1 MITAKQIVA
10 GRALLGI
17 SQQALSQW
25 AGISRAT
32 LASIEGGYD
41 SKVSSL
47 NAVTRALE
55 ARGVLFTRDGVGI
68 AQRMHWPK
76 GKPADPKIRARVVAG
91 LNNARAARGD
101 PLLVDEEDE

>member
-25 AGISRAT
+25 AGISHAT
-32 LASIEGGYD
+32 LASIEAGYD
-41 SKVSSL
+41 SRVSTL
-47 NAVTRALE
+47 AAVTRAL
-55 ARGVLFTRDGVGI
+55 LFTRDGVGI
-68 AQRMHWPK
+68 AQRMDWPK

-91 LNNARAARGD
+91 LNTARAARGD
-101 PLLVDEEDE
+101 PLLVDEEDG